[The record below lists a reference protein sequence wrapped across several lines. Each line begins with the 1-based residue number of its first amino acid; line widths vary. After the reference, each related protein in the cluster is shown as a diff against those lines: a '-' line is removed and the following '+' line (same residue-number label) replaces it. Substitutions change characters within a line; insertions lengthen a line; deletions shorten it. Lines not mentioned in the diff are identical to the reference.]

1 MKKIISIFAFFSIAL
16 IVTKTM
22 MHLIQMDLTKR
33 ALGGKEL
40 VHHWKH
46 LPALLHILKSEEV
59 IAALSELGVSIK
71 LSVAVKEFKEDMAHL
86 YNDEQSGAK
95 TLIWVPGVIANEVK
109 GLPQHAVLKNRR
121 VAIFYFLNS

>member
-40 VHHWKH
+40 VRHWKH
-46 LPALLHILKSEEV
+46 LPTLLHILKSEEAL
-59 IAALSELGVSIK
+59 AALSELGVSIK

-86 YNDEQSGAK
+86 YNDEQS
-95 TLIWVPGVIANEVK
+95 
-109 GLPQHAVLKNRR
+109 
-121 VAIFYFLNS
+121 

>member
-1 MKKIISIFAFFSIAL
+1 
-16 IVTKTM
+16 
-22 MHLIQMDLTKR
+22 MHLIRMDLTKR

-40 VHHWKH
+40 VRHGKH
-46 LPALLHILKSEEV
+46 LPALLHILKREEAL
-59 IAALSELGVSIK
+59 AALSELGVSIK
-71 LSVAVKEFKEDMAHL
+71 LSVAVKEFKEDMAYL
-86 YNDEQSGAK
+86 YNDEQSAAK